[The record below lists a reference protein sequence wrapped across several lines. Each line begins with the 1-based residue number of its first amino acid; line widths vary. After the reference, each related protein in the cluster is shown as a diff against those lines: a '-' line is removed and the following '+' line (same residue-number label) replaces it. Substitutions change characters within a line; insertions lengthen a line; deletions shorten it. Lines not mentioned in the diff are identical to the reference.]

1 MRDAEFT
8 GKALVK
14 QHEHRAA
21 QPREE
26 DRESDCD
33 QAQPVLVAL
42 LGLLFLL
49 LGLFQQVCGFF
60 LGGSRRLGR
69 NSFGLLLS
77 LGRLGRGCFR
87 HRAPPQT
94 ASSSWATSF
103 CGTTTKRYL
112 SSAPG

>member
-26 DRESDCD
+26 DRKSDRD

-60 LGGSRRLGR
+60 LGASGRLGR
-69 NSFGLLLS
+69 SNFGLLLS

-87 HRAPPQT
+87 HRASPQT
-94 ASSSWATSF
+94 VSSSSASSI

-112 SSAPG
+112 GSAPG

>member
-1 MRDAEFT
+1 MAGAEFT

-14 QHEHRAA
+14 HHEHRAA

-26 DRESDCD
+26 DRESDRD
-33 QAQPVLVAL
+33 QAQPVLLAL

-49 LGLFQQVCGFF
+49 LRLLQQVCGFL

-69 NSFGLLLS
+69 NNFGLLLS
-77 LGRLGRGCFR
+77 LGRLSRRCFR
-87 HRAPPQT
+87 HRHPPQT
-94 ASSSWATSF
+94 VSVSSASSI